1 MSFNQLDKP
10 VEGEIIAVMHTTMGD
25 ISIRLFNDKVPMTVK
40 NFIELSKKG
49 YYNGLIFH
57 RVIKDFMIQG
67 GDPTG
72 TGCGG
77 ESIYGEK
84 FEDEFDPDLHNI
96 KGALSMANAGPNT
109 NGSQFFI
116 VQASEVPQGM
126 LEQMRGM
133 ADRGFPENTVKAYE
147 ALGGTPWLDFRH
159 SVFGQVFEGMD
170 VVDAIANVKTN
181 GADRPLE
188 DVKIVSID
196 IKE

>member
-1 MSFNQLDKP
+1 MANFQLETAKSGDT
-10 VEGEIIAVMHTTMGD
+10 VAIMHTTMGD
-25 ISIRLFNDKVPMTVK
+25 IKIKLFKDETPKTFENFTTHAK
-40 NFIELSKKG
+40 NG

-84 FEDEFDPDLHNI
+84 FQDEFHPELHNI
-96 KGALSMANAGPNT
+96 RGALSMANAGPNT

-116 VQASEVPQGM
+116 VEASEVPDGM

-133 ADRGFPENTVKAYE
+133 ADRGFPENTVKAYSE
-147 ALGGTPWLDFRH
+147 VGGTPWLDFRH
-159 SVFGQVFEGMD
+159 SVFGQVFDGMD
-170 VVDAIANVKTN
+170 VVEKIASVKTN

-188 DVKIVSID
+188 DVKIISID
-196 IKE
+196 IQ